1 MIFSDLRFGI
11 RLLLKS
17 PVTSAAAILSLS
29 LGIGGTATI
38 FSAVDAVLLRP
49 LPYAAP
55 DQLVLVSAT
64 SPMANRGTPTRRGG
78 DATPADFLEYRK
90 AASFEGL
97 AAVATS
103 AVRLTGDGVPEQ
115 AQAAQVSGNFFTLLG
130 VNAIAG

>member
-1 MIFSDLRFGI
+1 MSFLSDVRFGV

-17 PVTSAAAILSLS
+17 PITSAAAVLSLA
-29 LGIGGTATI
+29 LGIGGTTTI

-55 DQLVLVSAT
+55 ERLVLVSAT
-64 SPMANRGTPTRRGG
+64 SPVTASRTTPTRRGG
-78 DATPADFLEYRK
+78 DATPADFLEYRN

-103 AVRLTGDGVPEQ
+103 VVRNTPPTSSV
-115 AQAAQVSGNFFTLLG
+115 
-130 VNAIAG
+130 